1 MRGVIG
7 ETNGRC
13 TAWNAVGGAIIVLM
27 ILRVL
32 ATFGGKL
39 ESARRSEIMP

>member
-1 MRGVIG
+1 MA

-13 TAWNAVGGAIIVLM
+13 TAWKAVGGAIIVLI

-32 ATFGGKL
+32 ATLGGTL
-39 ESARRSEIMP
+39 ESASRSEIMP